1 MLKLATFI
9 VDKRSLIFLIVII
22 GIIFSAVAVN
32 WVNVEND
39 LTAYLPADSS
49 TKIGL
54 DVMEREFITYGT
66 ASFMVGNISYEE
78 AETLFEEIKQVEGV
92 QMVDFNNTTEHY
104 NQASALF
111 SVTFDYEQTDERCV
125 ESLNTIQ
132 EMLSEYDTFVSTTV
146 IDTMAETIKKE
157 VNMITAFVAV
167 IVVGVLAFT
176 TDTYADVAVVG
187 LTFVVAAILNMGCN
201 FLLGKISFVSDSVT
215 TILQLALALDYAVI
229 YSNRFKEEHETH
241 ERREAVIIS
250 LSKAIPEIG
259 ASSLTTVG
267 GLIAMMFMQFKLGP
281 DMAICLIKAILFSLL
296 SVFLVMPGFLM
307 IFGNLMDKTKHK
319 TFVPKI
325 PFVGRFAWATR
336 AVIPPVF
343 VVLVVTAFSLSNR
356 CPYVYGYDTLTT
368 PRQNEDQIAQEM
380 ISNTFSSR
388 TMLAVVVPGR
398 DYSEEKSLVDEL
410 LDFPQVDSVTAIAGI
425 DAMGGY
431 KLADKLSPRE
441 FADLLKLDYETAE
454 LLYSVY
460 AIQDGS
466 YDKLVSGI
474 SKYRIPLIDVLL
486 YIGDKVDEG
495 YINLEG
501 EQADTLANART
512 QMLVGKRQLEGE
524 NYDRMLVYLTLPE
537 SGDETFHFT
546 DTIRQVA
553 QRHYPKGD
561 VYVVG
566 NSTNQ
571 YEFKKSFEID
581 NIVVSVVS
589 ILIVLVVLLFTF
601 NSAGMPVLLIA
612 VIQGAIWMNFGY
624 PTLVHEDVFFMTQL
638 VVSSIQM
645 GANIDY
651 AIVIANRY
659 SDNIKTMDRKEAIIE
674 AMNFAFPTILTSG
687 TILAVSGLL
696 ISIITTDCTINGIGE
711 AIGRGTMI
719 SIVLVMFVLP
729 QILLLGGKIIEKT
742 SFAMPKVNR
751 EHKISAP
758 VQVDGR
764 ATRICVCF
772 PASWSPSWRTGMAR
786 LIRRPRSVSPGRKN
800 RKRLRPQGTRRQ
812 NRKAKRRLPRRNPRP
827 TETRAQPAASA
838 RRNCR
843 PANRSLTDRKEENN
857 CEEISHFFC
866 YMVSDSLPV
875 ALPLHA
881 AVCGSGG
888 RGRQYGSHCGSRNK
902 PGSGERDTASGR
914 RESGGIRDGRASGK
928 RRK

>member
-1 MLKLATFI
+1 MEQKPEKQNSFMLKLATFI

-132 EMLSEYDTFVSTTV
+132 EMLSDYDTFVSTTV

-537 SGDETFHFT
+537 SGDETFQFT
-546 DTIRQVA
+546 DTIRQAA

-751 EHKISAP
+751 EHKTSAP

-764 ATRICVCF
+764 ISGHINGTVSGFFRGTIEGDTDLRLF
-772 PASWSPSWRTGMAR
+772 SGKLEPLREDGDGTDDPPAPERE
-786 LIRRPRSVSPGRKN
+786 
-800 RKRLRPQGTRRQ
+800 
-812 NRKAKRRLPRRNPRP
+812 PRP
-827 TETRAQPAASA
+827 EEPEAAASA
-838 RRNCR
+838 GNAPTEPEGEAEAA
-843 PANRSLTDRKEENN
+843 PAESAAGGNEGTAGGVRETELPSGEP
-857 CEEISHFFC
+857 
-866 YMVSDSLPV
+866 VSDRPE
-875 ALPLHA
+875 
-881 AVCGSGG
+881 GG
-888 RGRQYGSHCGSRNK
+888 KQL
-902 PGSGERDTASGR
+902 
-914 RESGGIRDGRASGK
+914 
-928 RRK
+928 

>member
-1 MLKLATFI
+1 MEQKPEKQNSFMLKLATFI

-132 EMLSEYDTFVSTTV
+132 EMLSDYDTFVSTTV

-751 EHKISAP
+751 EHKTSAP

-764 ATRICVCF
+764 ISGHINGTVSGFFRGTIEGDTDLRLF
-772 PASWSPSWRTGMAR
+772 SGKLEPLLEDGDGTDDPPAPERE
-786 LIRRPRSVSPGRKN
+786 
-800 RKRLRPQGTRRQ
+800 
-812 NRKAKRRLPRRNPRP
+812 PRP
-827 TETRAQPAASA
+827 EEPEAAASA
-838 RRNCR
+838 GNAPTEPEGEAEAA
-843 PANRSLTDRKEENN
+843 PAESAAGGNEGTAGGVRETELPSGEP
-857 CEEISHFFC
+857 
-866 YMVSDSLPV
+866 VSDRPE
-875 ALPLHA
+875 
-881 AVCGSGG
+881 GG
-888 RGRQYGSHCGSRNK
+888 KQL
-902 PGSGERDTASGR
+902 
-914 RESGGIRDGRASGK
+914 
-928 RRK
+928 

>member
-1 MLKLATFI
+1 MEQKPEKQNSFMLKLATFI

-66 ASFMVGNISYEE
+66 ASFMVGNISYDE
-78 AETLFEEIKQVEGV
+78 AEALFEEIKQVEGV

-125 ESLNTIQ
+125 DSLNTIR
-132 EMLSEYDTFVSTTV
+132 EMLSDYDTFVSTTV

-229 YSNRFKEEHETH
+229 YSNRFKEEHVTH

-281 DMAICLIKAILFSLL
+281 DMAICLIKAIIFSLL

-307 IFGNLMDKTKHK
+307 LFGNLMDKTKHK

-336 AVIPPVF
+336 FLIPPVF
-343 VVLVVTAFSLSNR
+343 VVLVVAAFSLSNH

-368 PRQNEDQIAQEM
+368 PRQNENQIAQEL

-410 LDFPQVDSVTAIAGI
+410 MDFPQVDSVTAIAGI

-486 YIGDKVDEG
+486 YVGDKVDEG

-501 EQADTLANART
+501 EQADTLADART

-537 SGDETFHFT
+537 SGDETFQFT

-659 SDNIKTMDRKEAIIE
+659 SDNIKTMERKDAIIE

-687 TILAVSGLL
+687 TILAPDFS
-696 ISIITTDCTINGIGE
+696 
-711 AIGRGTMI
+711 
-719 SIVLVMFVLP
+719 
-729 QILLLGGKIIEKT
+729 
-742 SFAMPKVNR
+742 
-751 EHKISAP
+751 SA
-758 VQVDGR
+758 
-764 ATRICVCF
+764 
-772 PASWSPSWRTGMAR
+772 SSPRTA
-786 LIRRPRSVSPGRKN
+786 PS
-800 RKRLRPQGTRRQ
+800 
-812 NRKAKRRLPRRNPRP
+812 
-827 TETRAQPAASA
+827 
-838 RRNCR
+838 
-843 PANRSLTDRKEENN
+843 
-857 CEEISHFFC
+857 
-866 YMVSDSLPV
+866 
-875 ALPLHA
+875 
-881 AVCGSGG
+881 
-888 RGRQYGSHCGSRNK
+888 
-902 PGSGERDTASGR
+902 TASEKPSDAAR
-914 RESGGIRDGRASGK
+914 
-928 RRK
+928 

>member
-1 MLKLATFI
+1 MEQKPEKQNSFMLKLATFI

-66 ASFMVGNISYEE
+66 ASFMVGNISYDE
-78 AETLFEEIKQVEGV
+78 AEALFEEIKQVEGV

-125 ESLNTIQ
+125 DSLNTIQ
-132 EMLSEYDTFVSTTV
+132 EMLSDYDTFVSTTV

-229 YSNRFKEEHETH
+229 YSNRFKEEHVTH

-281 DMAICLIKAILFSLL
+281 DMAICLIKAIIFSLL

-307 IFGNLMDKTKHK
+307 LFGNLMDKTKHK

-336 AVIPPVF
+336 FLIPPVF
-343 VVLVVTAFSLSNR
+343 VVLVVAAFSLSNR

-368 PRQNEDQIAQEM
+368 PRQNENQIAQEL

-486 YIGDKVDEG
+486 YVGDKVDEG

-501 EQADTLANART
+501 EQADTLADART

-537 SGDETFHFT
+537 SGDETFQFT

-645 GANIDY
+645 GANINY

-659 SDNIKTMDRKEAIIE
+659 SDNIKTMERKDAIIE

-751 EHKISAP
+751 EHKTSAP
-758 VQVDGR
+758 ILVDGR
-764 ATRICVCF
+764 ISGHINGTVSGFFRGTIDGD
-772 PASWSPSWRTGMAR
+772 TDLR
-786 LIRRPRSVSPGRKN
+786 LFSGKLEP
-800 RKRLRPQGTRRQ
+800 
-812 NRKAKRRLPRRNPRP
+812 LP
-827 TETRAQPAASA
+827 E
-838 RRNCR
+838 
-843 PANRSLTDRKEENN
+843 D
-857 CEEISHFFC
+857 
-866 YMVSDSLPV
+866 
-875 ALPLHA
+875 
-881 AVCGSGG
+881 GSGG
-888 RGRQYGSHCGSRNK
+888 TESPASAQEQSGEQEASK
-902 PGSGERDTASGR
+902 PDGTAQAAPKGEAPDGSGEEASAELTNAGPEQQETELPPAEPVPER
-914 RESGGIRDGRASGK
+914 PEGGDQL
-928 RRK
+928 

>member
-1 MLKLATFI
+1 MEQKPEKQNSFMLKLATFI

-132 EMLSEYDTFVSTTV
+132 EMLSDYDTFVSTTV

-336 AVIPPVF
+336 FVIPPVF
-343 VVLVVTAFSLSNR
+343 VVLVVAAFSLSNR

-659 SDNIKTMDRKEAIIE
+659 SDNIKSMDRKEAIIE

-751 EHKISAP
+751 EHKTSAP
-758 VQVDGR
+758 IQVDGR
-764 ATRICVCF
+764 ISGQINGTVSGFFRGTIEGDTDLRLF
-772 PASWSPSWRTGMAR
+772 SGKLEPLREDGDGTDDPPAPERE
-786 LIRRPRSVSPGRKN
+786 
-800 RKRLRPQGTRRQ
+800 
-812 NRKAKRRLPRRNPRP
+812 PRP
-827 TETRAQPAASA
+827 EEAEAAASA
-838 RRNCR
+838 GNAPTEPEGEAEAA
-843 PANRSLTDRKEENN
+843 PAESAAGGNEGTAGSVRETEPPSGEP
-857 CEEISHFFC
+857 
-866 YMVSDSLPV
+866 VSDRPE
-875 ALPLHA
+875 
-881 AVCGSGG
+881 GG
-888 RGRQYGSHCGSRNK
+888 KQL
-902 PGSGERDTASGR
+902 
-914 RESGGIRDGRASGK
+914 
-928 RRK
+928 

>member
-1 MLKLATFI
+1 MRL
-9 VDKRSLIFLIVII
+9 SL
-22 GIIFSAVAVN
+22 
-32 WVNVEND
+32 
-39 LTAYLPADSS
+39 
-49 TKIGL
+49 
-54 DVMEREFITYGT
+54 
-66 ASFMVGNISYEE
+66 
-78 AETLFEEIKQVEGV
+78 
-92 QMVDFNNTTEHY
+92 
-104 NQASALF
+104 
-111 SVTFDYEQTDERCV
+111 
-125 ESLNTIQ
+125 
-132 EMLSEYDTFVSTTV
+132 
-146 IDTMAETIKKE
+146 
-157 VNMITAFVAV
+157 
-167 IVVGVLAFT
+167 
-176 TDTYADVAVVG
+176 
-187 LTFVVAAILNMGCN
+187 
-201 FLLGKISFVSDSVT
+201 
-215 TILQLALALDYAVI
+215 
-229 YSNRFKEEHETH
+229 
-241 ERREAVIIS
+241 
-250 LSKAIPEIG
+250 
-259 ASSLTTVG
+259 
-267 GLIAMMFMQFKLGP
+267 
-281 DMAICLIKAILFSLL
+281 
-296 SVFLVMPGFLM
+296 
-307 IFGNLMDKTKHK
+307 
-319 TFVPKI
+319 
-325 PFVGRFAWATR
+325 
-336 AVIPPVF
+336 
-343 VVLVVTAFSLSNR
+343 

-368 PRQNEDQIAQEM
+368 PRQNENQIAQKM
-380 ISNTFSSR
+380 ISETFSSR

-410 LDFPQVDSVTAIAGI
+410 EDFSQVDSVMAIAGI

-501 EQADTLANART
+501 EQAETLANART

-537 SGDETFHFT
+537 SGDETFKFT

-581 NIVVSVVS
+581 NVVVSVVS

-624 PTLVHEDVFFMTQL
+624 PALVHEDVFFMTQL

-659 SDNIKTMDRKEAIIE
+659 TDNIKTMERKDAIIE

-729 QILLLGGKIIEKT
+729 QILLLGGTIIAKT

-751 EHKISAP
+751 EHRTSVPIL
-758 VQVDGR
+758 VDGR
-764 ATRICVCF
+764 ISGSVNGTVSGFFRGTIEGDADL
-772 PASWSPSWRTGMAR
+772 R
-786 LIRRPRSVSPGRKN
+786 LLSGKLEPLQEN
-800 RKRLRPQGTRRQ
+800 ENGTVT
-812 NRKAKRRLPRRNPRP
+812 APP
-827 TETRAQPAASA
+827 TEPEGQEGEKTADMPVESAQAEMEREAPGTSA
-838 RRNCR
+838 ETAHAGSEDTSPNAGETELSSAE
-843 PANRSLTDRKEENN
+843 PGSN
-857 CEEISHFFC
+857 CEEISRFIC
-866 YMVSDSLPV
+866 YTVADSLPV
-875 ALPLHA
+875 ALLLHA
-881 AVCGSGG
+881 AVHGAGG
-888 RGRQYGSHCGSRNK
+888 RGKRRRN
-902 PGSGERDTASGR
+902 SGR
-914 RESGGIRDGRASGK
+914 NCAFVDGGGDPGRNRA
-928 RRK
+928 

>member
-1 MLKLATFI
+1 MEQKPEKQNSFMLKLATFI

-751 EHKISAP
+751 EHKTSVP

-764 ATRICVCF
+764 ISGRINGTVSGF
-772 PASWSPSWRTGMAR
+772 FRGTIEGDTDLRLFSGKLEPLREDGDGTDDPPAPERE
-786 LIRRPRSVSPGRKN
+786 
-800 RKRLRPQGTRRQ
+800 
-812 NRKAKRRLPRRNPRP
+812 PRP
-827 TETRAQPAASA
+827 EEPEAAASA
-838 RRNCR
+838 GNAPTEPEGEAEAA
-843 PANRSLTDRKEENN
+843 PAESAADGNEGTAGSVGETELPSGEP
-857 CEEISHFFC
+857 
-866 YMVSDSLPV
+866 VSDRPE
-875 ALPLHA
+875 
-881 AVCGSGG
+881 GG
-888 RGRQYGSHCGSRNK
+888 KQL
-902 PGSGERDTASGR
+902 
-914 RESGGIRDGRASGK
+914 
-928 RRK
+928 

>member
-1 MLKLATFI
+1 MEQKPEKQNNFMLKLATFI

-39 LTAYLPADSS
+39 LTAYLPADSA

-78 AETLFEEIKQVEGV
+78 AEALFEEIKQVEGV

-104 NQASALF
+104 NQASTLF

-125 ESLNTIQ
+125 DSLNTIQ
-132 EMLSEYDTFVSTTV
+132 GMLSDYDTFVSTTV

-343 VVLVVTAFSLSNR
+343 VVLVVAAFSLSNR

-368 PRQNEDQIAQEM
+368 PRQNENQIAQEM

-624 PTLVHEDVFFMTQL
+624 STLVHEDVFFMTQL

-751 EHKISAP
+751 EHKTSAP

-764 ATRICVCF
+764 ISGRINGTVSGF
-772 PASWSPSWRTGMAR
+772 FRGTIEGDTDLRLFSGKLEPLLEDGDGTDDPPAPERE
-786 LIRRPRSVSPGRKN
+786 
-800 RKRLRPQGTRRQ
+800 
-812 NRKAKRRLPRRNPRP
+812 PRP
-827 TETRAQPAASA
+827 EEPEAAASA
-838 RRNCR
+838 GNAPTEPESEAEAA
-843 PANRSLTDRKEENN
+843 PAESAAGGNEGTAGGVRETELPSGEP
-857 CEEISHFFC
+857 
-866 YMVSDSLPV
+866 VSDRPE
-875 ALPLHA
+875 
-881 AVCGSGG
+881 GG
-888 RGRQYGSHCGSRNK
+888 KQL
-902 PGSGERDTASGR
+902 
-914 RESGGIRDGRASGK
+914 
-928 RRK
+928 

>member
-132 EMLSEYDTFVSTTV
+132 EMLSDYDTFVSTTV

-281 DMAICLIKAILFSLL
+281 DMAICLIKAIIFSLL

-336 AVIPPVF
+336 AVIPPAF
-343 VVLVVTAFSLSNR
+343 VVLVVAAFSLSNR

-751 EHKISAP
+751 ERKTSAP
-758 VQVDGR
+758 IQVDGR
-764 ATRICVCF
+764 ISGRINGTVSGF
-772 PASWSPSWRTGMAR
+772 FRGTIEGDTDLRLFSGKLEPLLEDGDGTDDPPAPERE
-786 LIRRPRSVSPGRKN
+786 
-800 RKRLRPQGTRRQ
+800 PQPEE
-812 NRKAKRRLPRRNPRP
+812 A
-827 TETRAQPAASA
+827 EAAASA
-838 RRNCR
+838 GNAPTEPESEAEAA
-843 PANRSLTDRKEENN
+843 PAESAAGGNEGTAGGVRETELPSGDP
-857 CEEISHFFC
+857 
-866 YMVSDSLPV
+866 VSDRPE
-875 ALPLHA
+875 
-881 AVCGSGG
+881 GG
-888 RGRQYGSHCGSRNK
+888 KQL
-902 PGSGERDTASGR
+902 
-914 RESGGIRDGRASGK
+914 
-928 RRK
+928 

>member
-1 MLKLATFI
+1 MEQKPEKQNSFMLKLATFI

-132 EMLSEYDTFVSTTV
+132 EMLSDYDTFVSTTV

-751 EHKISAP
+751 EHKTSAP

-764 ATRICVCF
+764 ISGRINGTVSGF
-772 PASWSPSWRTGMAR
+772 FRGTIEGDTDLRLFSGKLEPLREDGDGTDDPPAPERE
-786 LIRRPRSVSPGRKN
+786 
-800 RKRLRPQGTRRQ
+800 
-812 NRKAKRRLPRRNPRP
+812 PRP
-827 TETRAQPAASA
+827 EEPEAAASA
-838 RRNCR
+838 GNAPTEPESEAEAA
-843 PANRSLTDRKEENN
+843 PAESAADGNEGTAGGVRETELPSGEP
-857 CEEISHFFC
+857 
-866 YMVSDSLPV
+866 VSDRPE
-875 ALPLHA
+875 
-881 AVCGSGG
+881 GG
-888 RGRQYGSHCGSRNK
+888 KQL
-902 PGSGERDTASGR
+902 
-914 RESGGIRDGRASGK
+914 
-928 RRK
+928 

>member
-1 MLKLATFI
+1 MEQKPEKQNNFMLKLATFI

-22 GIIFSAVAVN
+22 GIVFSAVAVN

-132 EMLSEYDTFVSTTV
+132 EMLSDYDTFVSTTV

-751 EHKISAP
+751 EHKTSAP

-764 ATRICVCF
+764 ISGRINGTVSGF
-772 PASWSPSWRTGMAR
+772 FRGTIEGDTDLRLFSGKLEPLREDGDGTDDPPAPERE
-786 LIRRPRSVSPGRKN
+786 
-800 RKRLRPQGTRRQ
+800 
-812 NRKAKRRLPRRNPRP
+812 PRP
-827 TETRAQPAASA
+827 EEPEAAASA
-838 RRNCR
+838 GNAPTEPEGEAEAA
-843 PANRSLTDRKEENN
+843 PAESAAGGNEGTAGGVRETELPSGEP
-857 CEEISHFFC
+857 
-866 YMVSDSLPV
+866 VSDRPE
-875 ALPLHA
+875 
-881 AVCGSGG
+881 GG
-888 RGRQYGSHCGSRNK
+888 KQL
-902 PGSGERDTASGR
+902 
-914 RESGGIRDGRASGK
+914 
-928 RRK
+928 

>member
-78 AETLFEEIKQVEGV
+78 AEKLFEEIKQVEGV

-111 SVTFDYEQTDERCV
+111 SVTFDYEQTDERCIDA
-125 ESLNTIQ
+125 LNTIQ
-132 EMLSEYDTFVSTTV
+132 GMLSDYDTFVSTTV

-229 YSNRFKEEHETH
+229 YSNRFKEEHKTH

-336 AVIPPVF
+336 AVIPPAF
-343 VVLVVTAFSLSNR
+343 VVLVVAAFSLSNR

-751 EHKISAP
+751 EHKTSAP
-758 VQVDGR
+758 IQVDGR
-764 ATRICVCF
+764 ISGQINGTVSGFFRGTIEGDTDLRLF
-772 PASWSPSWRTGMAR
+772 SGKLEPLREDGDGTDDPPAPERGTQPEEQAAAAPAETARTEPEGEAEAAPAESAADGNEGTADGVRETELPSGE
-786 LIRRPRSVSPGRKN
+786 P
-800 RKRLRPQGTRRQ
+800 
-812 NRKAKRRLPRRNPRP
+812 
-827 TETRAQPAASA
+827 
-838 RRNCR
+838 
-843 PANRSLTDRKEENN
+843 
-857 CEEISHFFC
+857 
-866 YMVSDSLPV
+866 VSDRPE
-875 ALPLHA
+875 
-881 AVCGSGG
+881 GG
-888 RGRQYGSHCGSRNK
+888 KQL
-902 PGSGERDTASGR
+902 
-914 RESGGIRDGRASGK
+914 
-928 RRK
+928 

>member
-1 MLKLATFI
+1 MEQKPEKQNSFMLKLATFI

-132 EMLSEYDTFVSTTV
+132 EMLSDYDTFVSTTV

-201 FLLGKISFVSDSVT
+201 YLLGKISFVSDSVT

-229 YSNRFKEEHETH
+229 YSNRFKEEHKTH

-751 EHKISAP
+751 EHKTSAP

-764 ATRICVCF
+764 ISGRINGTVSGF
-772 PASWSPSWRTGMAR
+772 FRGTIEGDTDLRLFSGKLEPLLEDGERTDDPPAPERE
-786 LIRRPRSVSPGRKN
+786 
-800 RKRLRPQGTRRQ
+800 
-812 NRKAKRRLPRRNPRP
+812 PRP
-827 TETRAQPAASA
+827 EEPEAAASA
-838 RRNCR
+838 GNAPTEPEGEAEAA
-843 PANRSLTDRKEENN
+843 PAESAAGGNEGTADGVRETELPSGEP
-857 CEEISHFFC
+857 
-866 YMVSDSLPV
+866 VSDRPE
-875 ALPLHA
+875 
-881 AVCGSGG
+881 GG
-888 RGRQYGSHCGSRNK
+888 KQL
-902 PGSGERDTASGR
+902 
-914 RESGGIRDGRASGK
+914 
-928 RRK
+928 

>member
-1 MLKLATFI
+1 MEQKPEKQNSFMLKLATFI

-66 ASFMVGNISYEE
+66 ASFMVGNISYDE
-78 AETLFEEIKQVEGV
+78 AEALFEEIKQVEGV

-125 ESLNTIQ
+125 DSLNTIQ
-132 EMLSEYDTFVSTTV
+132 EMLSDYDTFVSTTV

-229 YSNRFKEEHETH
+229 YSNRFKEEHVTH

-281 DMAICLIKAILFSLL
+281 DMAICLIKAIIFSLL

-307 IFGNLMDKTKHK
+307 LFGNLMDKTKHK

-336 AVIPPVF
+336 FLIPPVF
-343 VVLVVTAFSLSNR
+343 VVLVVAAFSLSNR

-368 PRQNEDQIAQEM
+368 PRQNENQIAQEL

-410 LDFPQVDSVTAIAGI
+410 MDFPQVDSVTAIAGI

-486 YIGDKVDEG
+486 YVGDKVDEG

-501 EQADTLANART
+501 EQADTLADART

-537 SGDETFHFT
+537 SGDETFQFT

-659 SDNIKTMDRKEAIIE
+659 SDNIKTMERKDAIIE

-751 EHKISAP
+751 EHKTSAP
-758 VQVDGR
+758 ILVDGR
-764 ATRICVCF
+764 ISGHINGTVSGFFRGTIDGD
-772 PASWSPSWRTGMAR
+772 TDLR
-786 LIRRPRSVSPGRKN
+786 LFSGKLEP
-800 RKRLRPQGTRRQ
+800 
-812 NRKAKRRLPRRNPRP
+812 LP
-827 TETRAQPAASA
+827 E
-838 RRNCR
+838 
-843 PANRSLTDRKEENN
+843 D
-857 CEEISHFFC
+857 
-866 YMVSDSLPV
+866 
-875 ALPLHA
+875 
-881 AVCGSGG
+881 GSGG
-888 RGRQYGSHCGSRNK
+888 TESPASAQEQSGEQEASK
-902 PGSGERDTASGR
+902 PDGTAQAAPKGEAPDGSGEEASAELTNAGPEQQETELPPAEPVPER
-914 RESGGIRDGRASGK
+914 PEGGDQL
-928 RRK
+928 

>member
-1 MLKLATFI
+1 MEAPGKKQNSFMLKLATFI
-9 VDKRSLIFLIVII
+9 VDKRNLIFLILII
-22 GIIFSAVAVN
+22 GIIFSAIATN

-39 LTAYLPADSS
+39 LTAYLPSGSS

-66 ASFMVGNISYEE
+66 ADFMVGNISYEE
-78 AETLFEEIKQVEGV
+78 ADAFFEEIRQVEGV
-92 QMVDFNNTTEHY
+92 QMAEFNNTTEHY
-104 NQASALF
+104 NDASALF
-111 SVTFDYEQTDERCV
+111 SVTFDYEQTDPRCV
-125 ESLNTIQ
+125 DSLNAIQ
-132 EMLSEYDTFVSTTV
+132 GILSHYDTYISTTV

-167 IVVGVLAFT
+167 IVVAVLTFT

-187 LTFVVAAILNMGCN
+187 LTFIVAAILNTGTN

-229 YSNRFKEEHETH
+229 YSNRFKEEFETH

-296 SVFLVMPGFLM
+296 SVFLVMPGLLM
-307 IFGNLMDKTKHK
+307 IFGSLMEKTKHR

-336 AVIPPVF
+336 AMIPPVF
-343 VVLVVTAFSLSNR
+343 VVLVITAFWLSNR

-368 PRQNEDQIAQEM
+368 PRQNADQIAQKM
-380 ISNTFSSR
+380 ISETFSSR
-388 TMLAVVVPGR
+388 TMLAVVVPGG
-398 DYSEEKSLVDEL
+398 DYSEEKSLIEEL
-410 LDFPQVDSVTAIAGI
+410 EGFSQVDSVTAIAGI

-460 AIQDGS
+460 AIQGEH

-486 YIGDKVDEG
+486 YVGDKVDEG

-501 EQADTLANART
+501 EQAETLENART

-537 SGDETFHFT
+537 SGDETFRFT

-624 PTLVHEDVFFMTQL
+624 PALVHEDVFFMTQL

-659 SDNIKTMDRKEAIIE
+659 TDNIKTMDRKEAIIE

-687 TILAVSGLL
+687 TILAASGLL

-719 SIVLVMFVLP
+719 SIALVMFVLP
-729 QILLLGGKIIEKT
+729 QILLLGGKIIAKT
-742 SFAMPKVNR
+742 SFAMPTVSR
-751 EHKISAP
+751 ERQASGLVA
-758 VQVDGR
+758 VDG
-764 ATRICVCF
+764 
-772 PASWSPSWRTGMAR
+772 
-786 LIRRPRSVSPGRKN
+786 LIHGEIH
-800 RKRLRPQGTRRQ
+800 GTVYGVFRGTINGDVNVQLLSGSIGESTPLPEFKGEEQ
-812 NRKAKRRLPRRNPRP
+812 NKAKVKSEPEDRN
-827 TETRAQPAASA
+827 
-838 RRNCR
+838 
-843 PANRSLTDRKEENN
+843 EEK
-857 CEEISHFFC
+857 
-866 YMVSDSLPV
+866 
-875 ALPLHA
+875 
-881 AVCGSGG
+881 GG
-888 RGRQYGSHCGSRNK
+888 NPS
-902 PGSGERDTASGR
+902 
-914 RESGGIRDGRASGK
+914 
-928 RRK
+928 

>member
-1 MLKLATFI
+1 MEQKPEKQNSFMLKLATFI

-66 ASFMVGNISYEE
+66 ASFMVGNISYDE
-78 AETLFEEIKQVEGV
+78 AEALFEEIKQVEGV

-125 ESLNTIQ
+125 DSLNTIR
-132 EMLSEYDTFVSTTV
+132 EMLSDYDTFVSTTV

-201 FLLGKISFVSDSVT
+201 FLLGKISLVSDSVT

-229 YSNRFKEEHETH
+229 YSNRFKEEHVTH

-281 DMAICLIKAILFSLL
+281 DMAICLIKAIIFSLL

-307 IFGNLMDKTKHK
+307 LFGNLMDKTKHK

-336 AVIPPVF
+336 FLIPPVF
-343 VVLVVTAFSLSNR
+343 VVLVVAAFSLSNR

-368 PRQNEDQIAQEM
+368 PRQNENQIAQEL

-410 LDFPQVDSVTAIAGI
+410 MDFPQVDSVTAIAGI

-441 FADLLKLDYETAE
+441 FADLLKLEYETAE

-486 YIGDKVDEG
+486 YVGDKVDEG

-501 EQADTLANART
+501 EQADTLADART

-537 SGDETFHFT
+537 SGDETFQFT

-659 SDNIKTMDRKEAIIE
+659 SDNIKTMERKDAIIE

-751 EHKISAP
+751 EHQTSAP
-758 VQVDGR
+758 ILVDGR
-764 ATRICVCF
+764 ISGHINGTVSGFFRGTIDGD
-772 PASWSPSWRTGMAR
+772 TDLR
-786 LIRRPRSVSPGRKN
+786 LFSGKLEP
-800 RKRLRPQGTRRQ
+800 
-812 NRKAKRRLPRRNPRP
+812 LP
-827 TETRAQPAASA
+827 E
-838 RRNCR
+838 
-843 PANRSLTDRKEENN
+843 D
-857 CEEISHFFC
+857 
-866 YMVSDSLPV
+866 
-875 ALPLHA
+875 
-881 AVCGSGG
+881 GSGG
-888 RGRQYGSHCGSRNK
+888 TESPASAQEQSGEQEASK
-902 PGSGERDTASGR
+902 PDGTAQAAPKGEAPDGSGEEASAELTNAGPEQQETELPPAEPVPER
-914 RESGGIRDGRASGK
+914 PEGGDQL
-928 RRK
+928 

>member
-1 MLKLATFI
+1 MEQKPEKQNSFMLKLATFI

-132 EMLSEYDTFVSTTV
+132 EMLSDYDTFVSTTV

-751 EHKISAP
+751 EHKTSAP

-764 ATRICVCF
+764 ISGHINGTVSGFFRGTIEGDTDLRLF
-772 PASWSPSWRTGMAR
+772 SGKLEPLREDGDGTDDPPAPERE
-786 LIRRPRSVSPGRKN
+786 
-800 RKRLRPQGTRRQ
+800 
-812 NRKAKRRLPRRNPRP
+812 PRP
-827 TETRAQPAASA
+827 EEPEAAVSAGNAPTESEGEAEAAPAESA
-838 RRNCR
+838 AGGNEGTAGGVRETEL
-843 PANRSLTDRKEENN
+843 PSGEP
-857 CEEISHFFC
+857 
-866 YMVSDSLPV
+866 VSDRPE
-875 ALPLHA
+875 
-881 AVCGSGG
+881 GG
-888 RGRQYGSHCGSRNK
+888 KQL
-902 PGSGERDTASGR
+902 
-914 RESGGIRDGRASGK
+914 
-928 RRK
+928 

>member
-1 MLKLATFI
+1 MEQKPEKQNNFMLKLATFI

-39 LTAYLPADSS
+39 LTAYLPADSA

-78 AETLFEEIKQVEGV
+78 AEALFEEIKQVEGV

-104 NQASALF
+104 NQASTLF

-125 ESLNTIQ
+125 DSLNTIQ
-132 EMLSEYDTFVSTTV
+132 GMLSDYDTFVSTTV

-343 VVLVVTAFSLSNR
+343 VVLVVAAFSLSNR

-368 PRQNEDQIAQEM
+368 PRQNENQIAQEM

-495 YINLEG
+495 YINMEG

-624 PTLVHEDVFFMTQL
+624 STLVHEDVFFMTQL

-751 EHKISAP
+751 EHKTSAP

-764 ATRICVCF
+764 ISGRINGTVSGF
-772 PASWSPSWRTGMAR
+772 FRGTIEGDTDLRLFSGKLEPLLEDGDGTDDPPAPERE
-786 LIRRPRSVSPGRKN
+786 
-800 RKRLRPQGTRRQ
+800 
-812 NRKAKRRLPRRNPRP
+812 PRP
-827 TETRAQPAASA
+827 EEPEAAASA
-838 RRNCR
+838 GNAPTEPESEAEAA
-843 PANRSLTDRKEENN
+843 PAESAADGNEGTAGGVRETELPSGEP
-857 CEEISHFFC
+857 
-866 YMVSDSLPV
+866 VSDRPE
-875 ALPLHA
+875 
-881 AVCGSGG
+881 GG
-888 RGRQYGSHCGSRNK
+888 KQL
-902 PGSGERDTASGR
+902 
-914 RESGGIRDGRASGK
+914 
-928 RRK
+928 

>member
-1 MLKLATFI
+1 MEQKPEKQNSFMLKLATFI

-132 EMLSEYDTFVSTTV
+132 EMLSDYDTFVSTTV

-751 EHKISAP
+751 EHKTSAP

-764 ATRICVCF
+764 ISGQINGTVSGFFRGTIEGDTDLRLF
-772 PASWSPSWRTGMAR
+772 SGKLEPLLEDGDGTDDPPAPERE
-786 LIRRPRSVSPGRKN
+786 
-800 RKRLRPQGTRRQ
+800 
-812 NRKAKRRLPRRNPRP
+812 PRP
-827 TETRAQPAASA
+827 EEPEAAASA
-838 RRNCR
+838 GNAPTEPEGEAEAA
-843 PANRSLTDRKEENN
+843 PAESAAGGNEGTAGGVRETELPSGEP
-857 CEEISHFFC
+857 
-866 YMVSDSLPV
+866 VSDRPE
-875 ALPLHA
+875 
-881 AVCGSGG
+881 GG
-888 RGRQYGSHCGSRNK
+888 KQL
-902 PGSGERDTASGR
+902 
-914 RESGGIRDGRASGK
+914 
-928 RRK
+928 

>member
-1 MLKLATFI
+1 MESEQQKSGYLISRYGQIMDQKPEKQNNFMLKLATVI

-22 GIIFSAVAVN
+22 GIVFSAVAVN

-78 AETLFEEIKQVEGV
+78 AEALFEEIKQVEGV

-111 SVTFDYEQTDERCV
+111 SVTFDYEETDERCV
-125 ESLNTIQ
+125 DSLNIIQ
-132 EMLSEYDTFVSTTV
+132 GMLSDYDTFISTTV

-167 IVVGVLAFT
+167 IVVAVLAFT

-187 LTFVVAAILNMGCN
+187 LTFIVAAILNMGSN

-229 YSNRFKEEHETH
+229 YSNRFKEEYETH

-336 AVIPPVF
+336 VVIPPIF
-343 VVLVVTAFSLSNR
+343 VVLVVAAFSLSHR

-368 PRQNEDQIAQEM
+368 PRQNEDQIAQKM
-380 ISNTFSSR
+380 ISETFSSR

-410 LDFPQVDSVTAIAGI
+410 EDFSQVDSVMAIAGI

-501 EQADTLANART
+501 EQAETLANART

-537 SGDETFHFT
+537 SGDETFKFT

-581 NIVVSVVS
+581 NVVVSVVS

-624 PTLVHEDVFFMTQL
+624 PALVHEDVFFMTQL

-659 SDNIKTMDRKEAIIE
+659 TDNIKTMERKDAIIE

-729 QILLLGGKIIEKT
+729 QILILGGTIIAKT

-751 EHKISAP
+751 EHRTSAP
-758 VQVDGR
+758 ILVDGR
-764 ATRICVCF
+764 ISGSVNGTVSGFFRGTIEGDADLRLLSGKLEPLREGENVTAAAPPMEQEGQTGEKTADM
-772 PASWSPSWRTGMAR
+772 PAEAAQAETEREA
-786 LIRRPRSVSPGRKN
+786 PG
-800 RKRLRPQGTRRQ
+800 TS
-812 NRKAKRRLPRRNPRP
+812 
-827 TETRAQPAASA
+827 TETAPSPENTSPDTGETELPSA
-838 RRNCR
+838 
-843 PANRSLTDRKEENN
+843 E
-857 CEEISHFFC
+857 
-866 YMVSDSLPV
+866 
-875 ALPLHA
+875 
-881 AVCGSGG
+881 
-888 RGRQYGSHCGSRNK
+888 
-902 PGSGERDTASGR
+902 PGS
-914 RESGGIRDGRASGK
+914 ESPEGGDQL
-928 RRK
+928 

>member
-1 MLKLATFI
+1 MEQKPEKQNSFMLKLATFI

-132 EMLSEYDTFVSTTV
+132 EMLSDYDTFVSTTV

-343 VVLVVTAFSLSNR
+343 VVLVVAAFSLSNR

-751 EHKISAP
+751 EHKTSAP

-764 ATRICVCF
+764 ISGQINGTVSGFFRGTIEGDTDLRLF
-772 PASWSPSWRTGMAR
+772 SGKLEPLREDGDGTDDPPAPERE
-786 LIRRPRSVSPGRKN
+786 
-800 RKRLRPQGTRRQ
+800 
-812 NRKAKRRLPRRNPRP
+812 PRP
-827 TETRAQPAASA
+827 EEPEAAASA
-838 RRNCR
+838 GNAPTEPESEAEAA
-843 PANRSLTDRKEENN
+843 PAESAAGGNEGTAGGVRETELPSGEP
-857 CEEISHFFC
+857 
-866 YMVSDSLPV
+866 VSDRPE
-875 ALPLHA
+875 
-881 AVCGSGG
+881 GG
-888 RGRQYGSHCGSRNK
+888 KQL
-902 PGSGERDTASGR
+902 
-914 RESGGIRDGRASGK
+914 
-928 RRK
+928 

>member
-1 MLKLATFI
+1 MEQKPEKQNSFMLKLATFI

-132 EMLSEYDTFVSTTV
+132 EMLSDYDTFVSTTV

-229 YSNRFKEEHETH
+229 YSNRFKEEHVTH

-281 DMAICLIKAILFSLL
+281 DMAICLIKAIIFSLL

-307 IFGNLMDKTKHK
+307 LFGNLMDKTKHK

-336 AVIPPVF
+336 FVIPPVF
-343 VVLVVTAFSLSNR
+343 VVLVVAAFSLSNR

-368 PRQNEDQIAQEM
+368 PRQNENQIAQEL

-486 YIGDKVDEG
+486 YVGDKVDEG

-501 EQADTLANART
+501 EQADTLADART

-537 SGDETFHFT
+537 SGDETFQFT

-624 PTLVHEDVFFMTQL
+624 PTIVHEDVFFMTQL

-659 SDNIKTMDRKEAIIE
+659 SDNIKTMERKDAIIE

-751 EHKISAP
+751 EHKTSAP
-758 VQVDGR
+758 ILVDGR
-764 ATRICVCF
+764 ISGHINGTVSGFFRGTIDGD
-772 PASWSPSWRTGMAR
+772 TDLR
-786 LIRRPRSVSPGRKN
+786 LFSGKLEP
-800 RKRLRPQGTRRQ
+800 
-812 NRKAKRRLPRRNPRP
+812 LP
-827 TETRAQPAASA
+827 E
-838 RRNCR
+838 
-843 PANRSLTDRKEENN
+843 D
-857 CEEISHFFC
+857 
-866 YMVSDSLPV
+866 
-875 ALPLHA
+875 
-881 AVCGSGG
+881 GSGG
-888 RGRQYGSHCGSRNK
+888 TESPASAQEQSGEQEASK
-902 PGSGERDTASGR
+902 PDGTAQAAPKGEAHDGSGEEASAELTNAGSEQQETELPPAEPVPER
-914 RESGGIRDGRASGK
+914 PEGGDQL
-928 RRK
+928 

>member
-1 MLKLATFI
+1 MEQKPEKQNSFMLKLATFI

-132 EMLSEYDTFVSTTV
+132 EMLSDYDTFVSTTV

-537 SGDETFHFT
+537 SGDETFQFT

-751 EHKISAP
+751 EHKTSAP

-764 ATRICVCF
+764 ISGRINGTVSGF
-772 PASWSPSWRTGMAR
+772 FRGTIEGDTDLRLFSGKLEPLREDGDGTDDPPAPERE
-786 LIRRPRSVSPGRKN
+786 
-800 RKRLRPQGTRRQ
+800 
-812 NRKAKRRLPRRNPRP
+812 PRP
-827 TETRAQPAASA
+827 EEPEAAASA
-838 RRNCR
+838 GNAPTEPEGEAEAA
-843 PANRSLTDRKEENN
+843 PAESAAGGNEGTAGGVRETELPSGEP
-857 CEEISHFFC
+857 
-866 YMVSDSLPV
+866 VSDRPE
-875 ALPLHA
+875 
-881 AVCGSGG
+881 GG
-888 RGRQYGSHCGSRNK
+888 KQL
-902 PGSGERDTASGR
+902 
-914 RESGGIRDGRASGK
+914 
-928 RRK
+928 

>member
-1 MLKLATFI
+1 MEQKPEKQNSFMLKLATFI

-32 WVNVEND
+32 WVSVEND

-66 ASFMVGNISYEE
+66 ASFMVGNISYDE
-78 AETLFEEIKQVEGV
+78 AEALFEEIKQVEGV

-125 ESLNTIQ
+125 DSLNTIQ
-132 EMLSEYDTFVSTTV
+132 EMLSDYDTFVSTTV

-229 YSNRFKEEHETH
+229 YSNRFKEEHVTH

-281 DMAICLIKAILFSLL
+281 DMAICLIKAIIFSLL

-307 IFGNLMDKTKHK
+307 LFGNLMDKTKHK

-336 AVIPPVF
+336 FLIPPVF
-343 VVLVVTAFSLSNR
+343 VVLVVAAFSLSNR

-368 PRQNEDQIAQEM
+368 PRQNENQIAQEL

-410 LDFPQVDSVTAIAGI
+410 MDFPQVDSVTAIAGI

-441 FADLLKLDYETAE
+441 FADLLKLEYETAE

-486 YIGDKVDEG
+486 YVGDKVDEG

-501 EQADTLANART
+501 EQADTLADART

-537 SGDETFHFT
+537 SGDETFQFT

-659 SDNIKTMDRKEAIIE
+659 SDNIKTMERKDAIIE

-751 EHKISAP
+751 EHKTSAP
-758 VQVDGR
+758 ILVDGR
-764 ATRICVCF
+764 ISGHINGTVSGFFRGTIDGD
-772 PASWSPSWRTGMAR
+772 TDLR
-786 LIRRPRSVSPGRKN
+786 LFSGKLEP
-800 RKRLRPQGTRRQ
+800 
-812 NRKAKRRLPRRNPRP
+812 LP
-827 TETRAQPAASA
+827 E
-838 RRNCR
+838 
-843 PANRSLTDRKEENN
+843 D
-857 CEEISHFFC
+857 
-866 YMVSDSLPV
+866 
-875 ALPLHA
+875 
-881 AVCGSGG
+881 GSGG
-888 RGRQYGSHCGSRNK
+888 TESPASAQEQSGEQEASK
-902 PGSGERDTASGR
+902 PDGTAQAAPKGEAPDGSGEEASAELTNAGPEQQETELPPAEPVPER
-914 RESGGIRDGRASGK
+914 PEGGDQL
-928 RRK
+928 

>member
-1 MLKLATFI
+1 MEQKPEKQNNFMLKLATFI

-78 AETLFEEIKQVEGV
+78 AEKLFEEIKQVEGV

-111 SVTFDYEQTDERCV
+111 SVTFDYEQTDERCIDA
-125 ESLNTIQ
+125 LNTIQ
-132 EMLSEYDTFVSTTV
+132 GMLSDYDTFVSTTV

-229 YSNRFKEEHETH
+229 YSNRFKEEHKTH

-336 AVIPPVF
+336 AVIPPAF
-343 VVLVVTAFSLSNR
+343 VVLVVAAFSLSNR

-751 EHKISAP
+751 EHKTSAP
-758 VQVDGR
+758 IQVDGR
-764 ATRICVCF
+764 ISGQINGTVSGFFRGTIEGDTDLRLF
-772 PASWSPSWRTGMAR
+772 SGKLEPLREDGDGTDDPPAPERGTQPEEQAAAAPAETARTEPEGEAEAAPAESAADGNEGTADGVRETELPSGE
-786 LIRRPRSVSPGRKN
+786 P
-800 RKRLRPQGTRRQ
+800 
-812 NRKAKRRLPRRNPRP
+812 
-827 TETRAQPAASA
+827 
-838 RRNCR
+838 
-843 PANRSLTDRKEENN
+843 
-857 CEEISHFFC
+857 
-866 YMVSDSLPV
+866 VSDRPE
-875 ALPLHA
+875 
-881 AVCGSGG
+881 GG
-888 RGRQYGSHCGSRNK
+888 KQL
-902 PGSGERDTASGR
+902 
-914 RESGGIRDGRASGK
+914 
-928 RRK
+928 

>member
-1 MLKLATFI
+1 MEQKPEKQNSFMLKLATFI

-132 EMLSEYDTFVSTTV
+132 EMLSDYDTFVSTTV

-336 AVIPPVF
+336 FVIPPVF
-343 VVLVVTAFSLSNR
+343 VVLVVAAFSLSNR

-368 PRQNEDQIAQEM
+368 PRQNENQIAQEL

-410 LDFPQVDSVTAIAGI
+410 LDFQQVDSVTAIAGI

-486 YIGDKVDEG
+486 YVGDKVDEG

-501 EQADTLANART
+501 EQADTLADART

-537 SGDETFHFT
+537 SGDETFQFT

-751 EHKISAP
+751 EHKTSAP

-764 ATRICVCF
+764 ISGHINGTVSGFFRGTIEGDTDLHLF
-772 PASWSPSWRTGMAR
+772 SGKLEPLREDGDGTDDPPAPERE
-786 LIRRPRSVSPGRKN
+786 
-800 RKRLRPQGTRRQ
+800 
-812 NRKAKRRLPRRNPRP
+812 PRP
-827 TETRAQPAASA
+827 EEPEAAASA
-838 RRNCR
+838 GNAPTEPESEAEAA
-843 PANRSLTDRKEENN
+843 PAESAAGGNEGTAGGVRETELPSGEP
-857 CEEISHFFC
+857 
-866 YMVSDSLPV
+866 VSDRPE
-875 ALPLHA
+875 
-881 AVCGSGG
+881 GG
-888 RGRQYGSHCGSRNK
+888 KQL
-902 PGSGERDTASGR
+902 
-914 RESGGIRDGRASGK
+914 
-928 RRK
+928 

>member
-1 MLKLATFI
+1 MEQKPEKQNSFMLKLATFI

-132 EMLSEYDTFVSTTV
+132 EMLSDYDTFVSTTV

-267 GLIAMMFMQFKLGP
+267 GMIAMMFMQFKLGP

-343 VVLVVTAFSLSNR
+343 VVLVVAAFSLSNR

-751 EHKISAP
+751 EHKTSAP

-764 ATRICVCF
+764 ISGHINGTVSGFFRGTIEGDTDLRLF
-772 PASWSPSWRTGMAR
+772 SGKLEPLLEDGDGTDDPPAPERE
-786 LIRRPRSVSPGRKN
+786 
-800 RKRLRPQGTRRQ
+800 
-812 NRKAKRRLPRRNPRP
+812 PRP
-827 TETRAQPAASA
+827 EEPEAAASA
-838 RRNCR
+838 GNAPTEPESEAEAA
-843 PANRSLTDRKEENN
+843 PAESAAGGNEGTAGGVRETELSSGEP
-857 CEEISHFFC
+857 
-866 YMVSDSLPV
+866 VSDRPE
-875 ALPLHA
+875 
-881 AVCGSGG
+881 GG
-888 RGRQYGSHCGSRNK
+888 KQL
-902 PGSGERDTASGR
+902 
-914 RESGGIRDGRASGK
+914 
-928 RRK
+928 

>member
-1 MLKLATFI
+1 MEQKPEKQNSFMLKLATFI

-66 ASFMVGNISYEE
+66 ASFMVGNISYDE
-78 AETLFEEIKQVEGV
+78 AEALFEEIKQVEGV

-125 ESLNTIQ
+125 DSLNTIQ
-132 EMLSEYDTFVSTTV
+132 EMLSDYDTFVSTTV

-201 FLLGKISFVSDSVT
+201 LLLGKISFVSDSVT

-229 YSNRFKEEHETH
+229 YSNRFKEEHVTH

-281 DMAICLIKAILFSLL
+281 DMAICLIKAIIFSLL

-307 IFGNLMDKTKHK
+307 LFGNLMDKTKHK

-336 AVIPPVF
+336 FLIPPVF
-343 VVLVVTAFSLSNR
+343 VVLVVAAFSLSNR

-368 PRQNEDQIAQEM
+368 PRQNENQIAQEL

-410 LDFPQVDSVTAIAGI
+410 MDFPQVDSVTAIAGI

-486 YIGDKVDEG
+486 YVGDKVDEG

-501 EQADTLANART
+501 EQADTLADART

-537 SGDETFHFT
+537 SGDETFQFT

-601 NSAGMPVLLIA
+601 NSAGMPVLLVLLFTFNSAGMPVLLIA

-645 GANIDY
+645 GANINY

-659 SDNIKTMDRKEAIIE
+659 SDNIKTMERKDAIIE

-751 EHKISAP
+751 EHKTSAP
-758 VQVDGR
+758 ILVDGR
-764 ATRICVCF
+764 ISGHINGTVSGFFRGTIDGD
-772 PASWSPSWRTGMAR
+772 TDLR
-786 LIRRPRSVSPGRKN
+786 LFSGKLEP
-800 RKRLRPQGTRRQ
+800 
-812 NRKAKRRLPRRNPRP
+812 LP
-827 TETRAQPAASA
+827 E
-838 RRNCR
+838 
-843 PANRSLTDRKEENN
+843 D
-857 CEEISHFFC
+857 
-866 YMVSDSLPV
+866 
-875 ALPLHA
+875 
-881 AVCGSGG
+881 GSGG
-888 RGRQYGSHCGSRNK
+888 TESPASAQEQSGEQEASK
-902 PGSGERDTASGR
+902 PDGTAQAAPKGEAPDGSGEEASAELTNAGPEQQETELPPAEPVPER
-914 RESGGIRDGRASGK
+914 PEGGDQL
-928 RRK
+928 

>member
-1 MLKLATFI
+1 MEQKPEKQNSFMLKLATFI

-125 ESLNTIQ
+125 DSLNTIQ
-132 EMLSEYDTFVSTTV
+132 EMLSDYDTVVSTTV

-229 YSNRFKEEHETH
+229 YSNRFKEEHVTH

-281 DMAICLIKAILFSLL
+281 DMAICLIKAIIFSLL

-307 IFGNLMDKTKHK
+307 LFGNLMDKTKHK

-336 AVIPPVF
+336 FLIPPVF
-343 VVLVVTAFSLSNR
+343 VVLVVAAFSLSNR

-368 PRQNEDQIAQEM
+368 PRQNENQIAQEL

-431 KLADKLSPRE
+431 KLADKLSPRA

-486 YIGDKVDEG
+486 YVGDKVDEG

-501 EQADTLANART
+501 EQADTLADART

-537 SGDETFHFT
+537 SGDETFQFT

-659 SDNIKTMDRKEAIIE
+659 SDNIKTMERKDAIIE

-751 EHKISAP
+751 EHKTSAP
-758 VQVDGR
+758 ILVDGR
-764 ATRICVCF
+764 ISGHINGTVSGFFRGTIDGD
-772 PASWSPSWRTGMAR
+772 TDLR
-786 LIRRPRSVSPGRKN
+786 LFSGKLEP
-800 RKRLRPQGTRRQ
+800 
-812 NRKAKRRLPRRNPRP
+812 LP
-827 TETRAQPAASA
+827 E
-838 RRNCR
+838 
-843 PANRSLTDRKEENN
+843 D
-857 CEEISHFFC
+857 
-866 YMVSDSLPV
+866 
-875 ALPLHA
+875 
-881 AVCGSGG
+881 GSGG
-888 RGRQYGSHCGSRNK
+888 TESPASAQEQSGEQEASK
-902 PGSGERDTASGR
+902 PDGTAQAAPKGEAPDGSGEEASAELANAGSEQQETELPPAEPVPER
-914 RESGGIRDGRASGK
+914 PEGGDQL
-928 RRK
+928 